1 MTDTAVQQLK
11 AIREQWGDLL
21 HAITVPP
28 APVWPPVQPSVQH
41 LAAEDDDAPA
51 VGRLPLTLRQHPA
64 PLNLDALDAAMGI
77 ERGLFDLADRLAASV
92 QVPHAA
98 CCPKHVEPEPD
109 RWHYAT
115 DREVLLRTPT
125 RLMSGTDPRTD
136 RDRHMEALHGV
147 PRVQRTKAGRGDTMP
162 VTTAGSRTLGLHWA
176 ACWISDRLAATEP
189 TGLHG
194 VVRGVLRDHA
204 ERVTA
209 QAHRTLLAALGRD
222 ERAIPAS
229 EPCPW
234 CHGTLTTRTT
244 SGDPDDMTITCD
256 TGPSC
261 TAPTPYD
268 TDPGSRTF
276 GRRRWAGRDQIAA
289 LMTAILHAKEPAA

>member
-1 MTDTAVQQLK
+1 MTDTAVQQLRE
-11 AIREQWGDLL
+11 IREQWGDLL

-28 APVWPPVQPSVQH
+28 PAVWPPVQPSVQH
-41 LAAEDDDAPA
+41 LVRDDDADTGPH
-51 VGRLPLTLRQHPA
+51 VGRLPLVLRQHPA
-64 PLNLDALDAAMGI
+64 PANLDALDAAVAI
-77 ERGLFDLADRLAASV
+77 ETALFGLADRIAAAV
-92 QVPHAA
+92 QRPNRDPDDWAN
-98 CCPKHVEPEPD
+98 PD
-109 RWHYAT
+109 RWH
-115 DREVLLRTPT
+115 LP
-125 RLMSGTDPRTD
+125 SH
-136 RDRHMEALHGV
+136 RDVGLW
-147 PRVQRTKAGRGDTMP
+147 VQAGP
-162 VTTAGSRTLGLHWA
+162 GSRALGLHWA
-176 ACWISDRLAATEP
+176 AVWLEDRLAATEP
-189 TGLHG
+189 TDLHG
-194 VVRGVLRDHA
+194 VVRGVLRAHA

-289 LMTAILHAKEPAA
+289 LMTAILHAKETAA